1 MEHPLKLGTVLP
13 SGKRLH
19 SYWKSPC
26 FMGKF
31 TISMAI
37 FNSYVKLPEGNDFME
52 KHWEKVDGNI
62 LRIQW
67 NIYVG
72 CTLNVRENGVTRH

>member
-1 MEHPLKLGTVLP
+1 
-13 SGKRLH
+13 
-19 SYWKSPC
+19 
-26 FMGKF
+26 
-31 TISMAI
+31 MAI

>member
-1 MEHPLKLGTVLP
+1 
-13 SGKRLH
+13 
-19 SYWKSPC
+19 
-26 FMGKF
+26 MGKF

-72 CTLNVRENGVTRH
+72 CPLNVRENGVTRH